1 MQIRSRLT
9 YQFVAI
15 AALIQLLASLLVY
28 VNSAAYRKSSFYE
41 QLKNRAANK
50 TVLLME
56 LDGVEPERLEELQEL
71 GAPGLP
77 DELFF
82 VYNFKNEL
90 LFSSD
95 KAQRLQIDSL
105 HLDEV
110 RLKEEARFAFDGYEL
125 AGVMF
130 ADRYNRLVVVI
141 AARDIAG
148 FQQLKN
154 LRRVLIIAFAISLV
168 LLWLLAWAYAG
179 QALRP
184 ISRIIGQVDQMSFP
198 LLDRRLVG
206 AEVEDELG
214 RLTATFNNLLDRIE
228 GSLAMQRNFVA
239 NASHELRT
247 PLTVIQGQLDVL
259 LLKSRSE
266 AEYKVKIGSVLDD
279 IRNLTNISNRL
290 LMLAQA
296 DSEYPAR
303 LFGKVAVDD
312 LLWRCQ
318 AEIQGRNPKVV
329 IHITLEEELME
340 AEHLEVQGNEELLK
354 SVVQNLMENAVKY
367 SPAQE
372 AFVSLKSTA
381 KSVLLEVRDAGI
393 GIPEEELEQVF
404 QPFFRSSNVK
414 EIKGHGI
421 GLSLVERIVRLH
433 KGDIKVKSKA
443 GRGTTFS
450 VRLPRGF

>member
-1 MQIRSRLT
+1 
-9 YQFVAI
+9 
-15 AALIQLLASLLVY
+15 
-28 VNSAAYRKSSFYE
+28 
-41 QLKNRAANK
+41 
-50 TVLLME
+50 
-56 LDGVEPERLEELQEL
+56 
-71 GAPGLP
+71 
-77 DELFF
+77 
-82 VYNFKNEL
+82 
-90 LFSSD
+90 
-95 KAQRLQIDSL
+95 
-105 HLDEV
+105 
-110 RLKEEARFAFDGYEL
+110 
-125 AGVMF
+125 
-130 ADRYNRLVVVI
+130 
-141 AARDIAG
+141 
-148 FQQLKN
+148 
-154 LRRVLIIAFAISLV
+154 
-168 LLWLLAWAYAG
+168 
-179 QALRP
+179 
-184 ISRIIGQVDQMSFP
+184 MSFP
-198 LLDRRLVG
+198 LLDRRLEG

-266 AEYKVKIGSVLDD
+266 AEYKAKISSVLDD

-318 AEIQGRNPKVV
+318 AEIQGRNPKAV

-381 KSVLLEVRDAGI
+381 ERVLFEVRDQGI
-393 GIPEEELEQVF
+393 GIPEDELEQVF